1 MTGGVVVVKLGSSTL
16 VADDGRL
23 RGDVL
28 DARVTELV
36 ALREAGMSPVL
47 VTSGAIACGLGL
59 LGFTSRPDALPDLQA
74 ASAVGQGELFAR
86 YIAAFRQHG
95 AVPAQVLL
103 TSADLEHRA
112 SYVNARNTLDR
123 LIDLGAVPVI
133 NENDTTATDELTFGD
148 NDVLA
153 AQVAILLRA
162 RLLLLLTE
170 REGLYAPGPDG
181 PVLIGEVP
189 AGTAPADV
197 ALADMPGSAAGR
209 GGVASKV
216 AAAGMAT
223 AGGVR
228 CVIASGVHA
237 GVITAATAGTAVG
250 TGFVATGR
258 REGAFKLW
266 LRHAK
271 PALGRIVVDSG
282 AVRALIDQGTS
293 LLPVGVVACE
303 GTFIAGD
310 AVLVVGPDGS
320 PVGKGIAD
328 LSADEVRIVMGMR
341 SDDARGVLPGACA
354 EVVHRDRLSL
364 DGEDAGSAS
373 RDALA

>member
-16 VADDGRL
+16 VAGDGRL
-23 RGDVL
+23 RDDVL
-28 DARVTELV
+28 DARVAELV

-47 VTSGAIACGLGL
+47 VTSGATACGLGL

-95 AVPAQVLL
+95 AVPGQVLL

-189 AGTAPADV
+189 AGTSPSDL
-197 ALADMPGSAAGR
+197 ALADMPVSAAGR

-228 CVIASGVHA
+228 CIIASGVHE
-237 GVITAATAGTAVG
+237 GVITAAATGTAVG

-271 PALGRIVVDSG
+271 PAMGRIVVDSG
-282 AVRALIDQGTS
+282 AVRALVDQGTS

-303 GTFIAGD
+303 GTFVAGD

-328 LSADEVRIVMGMR
+328 LSADEVRTVMGMR

-354 EVVHRDRLSL
+354 EVVHRDRFSL

>member
-1 MTGGVVVVKLGSSTL
+1 MNGGVIVVKLGSSTL
-16 VADDGRL
+16 VDGDGRL
-23 RGDVL
+23 RDDLLG
-28 DARVTELV
+28 ARVAELV
-36 ALREAGMSPVL
+36 ALAEAGMSPVL

-95 AVPAQVLL
+95 AVPGQVLL

-112 SYVNARNTLDR
+112 SYVNARNTLER
-123 LIDLGAVPVI
+123 LIELGAVPVI

-170 REGLYAPGPDG
+170 RDGLYAPGPDG

-189 AGTAPADV
+189 HGTSPTDI
-197 ALADMPGSAAGR
+197 ALADMPGSAGGR

-216 AAAGMAT
+216 AAVGMAT

-228 CVIASGVHA
+228 CVIASGVRD
-237 GVITAATAGTAVG
+237 GVITAAAAGNPVG
-250 TGFVATGR
+250 TGFAATDHG
-258 REGAFKLW
+258 EGAFKLW

-271 PALGRIVVDSG
+271 PAMGRIVVDIG
-282 AVRALIDQGTS
+282 AMRALVDQGTS
-293 LLPVGVVACE
+293 LLPVGVVACD
-303 GTFIAGD
+303 GQFAAGD
-310 AVLVVGPDGS
+310 AVLVVGPDGIA
-320 PVGKGIAD
+320 VGKGIAD
-328 LSADEVRIVMGMR
+328 LSADEVRSVLGMR
-341 SDDARGVLPGACA
+341 SDAARQVLPGACA
-354 EVVHRDRLSL
+354 EVVHRDRFCL
-364 DGEDAGSAS
+364 DGDDTGTTS